1 MWDWKKVKEKT
12 LEIGGKIIGGI
23 AESFGLSFGKK
34 VFGIAPHGSGS
45 NHDAAIATAISSN
58 SIAMKAFA
66 DAQNSLVAVQA
77 EQNKLQ
83 KARLVLNAIE
93 LVQKA
98 ELAQKERELKEKLC
112 EITCNLQREL
122 QQNEFQNRG
131 ELQAVQIQ
139 SKWDEK
145 ELPTIFSRRELT
157 DIFAQKSDFPLFICS
172 KIQITEGSPKYFQTE
187 LAAELESKMLTFAN
201 STFRRDVRFYS
212 RFFKDRDVFDV
223 NAAQLETILPNTPC
237 VMSFSKLTRSNV
249 HFHYKLWGSQIAE
262 ILHEHYDLEFSWRE
276 EFLQPLLDSVGEV
289 SDHNLDN
296 IYEMIGDWLT
306 SLQKLIAT
314 FLMDLYAIVDGNNPF
329 YMPKLDRVNVGLP
342 EAVREKYIQPYAEIL
357 ERVQKERIDAFN
369 EELRRQQDAAYRQ
382 RQTELQKQRD
392 EEARRKALNIPIPN
406 TNLTLELAAIKE
418 DDFQMGSNQN
428 SNEQPIH
435 PVHIKA
441 FRIAKYTVTQELW
454 KAVAAMPKVKDD
466 LNADPSRFKGANLPV
481 ENVSWH
487 DAQEFCKRLSNAIKQ
502 PVRLPTEAEWEYACR
517 AGTNTHFAFGDTITP
532 SQVNYDGNYPFG
544 GAAKGQYRVT
554 TVAVDSLA
562 KNDWGLYQ
570 MHGNVWEWCEDVWH
584 DNYNGA
590 PSDGSAW
597 MSGGDQSYR
606 VLRGGSWSHYAGHC
620 RSACRGRNIPS
631 SRCNIYGFRVVLPL
645 L

>member
-289 SDHNLDN
+289 SDHDLDN

-342 EAVREKYIQPYAEIL
+342 EVVREKYIQPYAEIL

-392 EEARRKALNIPIPN
+392 DEARRKALTFELPNGGGLLEFVPIPAGQSIPEFRMSKYPITQRQYQAIMG
-406 TNLTLELAAIKE
+406 TNPSYFKRDYIDENGKQCLAL
-418 DDFQMGSNQN
+418 DRPV
-428 SNEQPIH
+428 EQ
-435 PVHIKA
+435 VYRRDAEA
-441 FRIAKYTVTQELW
+441 FC
-454 KAVAAMPKVKDD
+454 KAVSDLAIFKDTK
-466 LNADPSRFKGANLPV
+466 LKI
-481 ENVSWH
+481 W
-487 DAQEFCKRLSNAIKQ
+487 
-502 PVRLPTEAEWEYACR
+502 LPTAAQWEYACR
-517 AGTNTHFAFGDTITP
+517 DGADPNRKTRFWFGD
-532 SQVNYDGNYPFG
+532 N
-544 GAAKGQYRVT
+544 
-554 TVAVDSLA
+554 
-562 KNDWGLYQ
+562 NDEVKHHAWY
-570 MHGNVWEWCEDVWH
+570 C
-584 DNYNGA
+584 DN
-590 PSDGSAW
+590 SKKMTHSVKE
-597 MSGGDQSYR
+597 R
-606 VLRGGSWSHYAGHC
+606 R
-620 RSACRGRNIPS
+620 
-631 SRCNIYGFRVVLPL
+631 
-645 L
+645 